1 MTRYLVCRGAGYCV
15 YDTKTGTV
23 CFGTFCPTFG
33 QAQRMA
39 DTFNRI
45 YAAFMAANGRKAA

>member
-1 MTRYLVCRGAGYCV
+1 MNRYLVCRSDGYRV
-15 YDTKTGTV
+15 YDVKTETV
-23 CFGTFCPTFG
+23 CFGTSCPTFG

-45 YAAFMAANGRKAA
+45 YALFMAANGRKEA